1 MKINP
6 NEVYWNEDR
15 TEYAVLVSPG
25 WGAGW
30 SSWNYSEN
38 NRIAW
43 DKRIVEFVLRMKGR
57 GEEALER
64 ACDSYDPEW
73 DEEEGLFE
81 ENKEFLRILD
91 ECGIDS
97 KRVYF
102 GGVHD
107 IEVKWVK
114 PGDRWRIDEEDGAEL
129 LEVLDMDRWM
139 KLEPEN

>member
-1 MKINP
+1 MKINSQ
-6 NEVYWNEDR
+6 EVHWNENR

-30 SSWNYSEN
+30 SSWNGSEN

-57 GEEALER
+57 GEEVFER
-64 ACDSYDPEW
+64 ACCEYPEH
-73 DEEEGLFE
+73 DEEDGLSE
-81 ENKEFLRILD
+81 EHKEFRRILD

-102 GGVHD
+102 GGAHD
-107 IEVKWVK
+107 IEVNWVK
-114 PGDRWRIDEEDGAEL
+114 PGDRWRIDEEDGAEF
-129 LEVLDMDRWM
+129 LEILNTDNWYVVE
-139 KLEPEN
+139 K